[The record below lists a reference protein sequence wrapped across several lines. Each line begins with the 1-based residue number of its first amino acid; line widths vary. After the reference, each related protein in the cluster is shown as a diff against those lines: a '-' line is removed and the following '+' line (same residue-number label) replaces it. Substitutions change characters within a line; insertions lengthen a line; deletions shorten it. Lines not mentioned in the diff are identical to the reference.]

1 MNCEICGDAATYR
14 MSPDL
19 DIRGLGA
26 CELHREIVKQ
36 AYLILMTMGQDEYQ
50 ALIDDVRRFEME
62 LQ

>member
-19 DIRGLGA
+19 DIQGLGS
-26 CELHREIVKQ
+26 CELHREIMRQ
-36 AYLILMTMGQDEYQ
+36 AYLILMTMGEDEYQ
-50 ALIDDVRRFEME
+50 ALINEFQKSESE